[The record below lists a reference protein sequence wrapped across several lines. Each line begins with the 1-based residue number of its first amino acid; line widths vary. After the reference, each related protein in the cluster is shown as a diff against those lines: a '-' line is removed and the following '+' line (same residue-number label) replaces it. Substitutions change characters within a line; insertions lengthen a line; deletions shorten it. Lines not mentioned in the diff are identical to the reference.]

1 MKESKTMK
9 EIKTFEEAFAA
20 VERFNHY
27 RNSRS
32 KFGAADTEPRCFFE
46 TVMRTALHTASPIEP
61 LFEGE
66 NPWELYS
73 SVKGW
78 KCVSDCLTRKVKKLV
93 EDLSNARYK
102 PIYELIKYYGWN
114 I

>member
-1 MKESKTMK
+1 MNKTPK
-9 EIKTFEEAFAA
+9 QIETFEEAFAA
-20 VERFNHY
+20 VERFTHY

-46 TVMRTALHTASPIEP
+46 TIMRTALCTRSPIGP
-61 LFEGE
+61 YFEGE

-78 KCVSDCLTRKVKKLV
+78 KCVSDCLTRKVKQLV
-93 EDLSNARYK
+93 EDLENARYK
-102 PIYELIKYYGWN
+102 SIYELIKYYGWDC
-114 I
+114 